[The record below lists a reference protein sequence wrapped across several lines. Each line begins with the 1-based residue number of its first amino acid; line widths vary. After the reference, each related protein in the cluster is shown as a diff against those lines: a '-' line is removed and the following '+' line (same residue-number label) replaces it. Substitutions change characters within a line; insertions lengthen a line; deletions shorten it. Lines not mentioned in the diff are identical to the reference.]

1 MQETKLGKNTSSG
14 EEKVENVAKEKARET
29 PGKKS
34 GAKAAK
40 KAVAA
45 ENDGGRGGSNAKNA
59 VKKQAGKDKKQNEK
73 SAAKKRVELAL
84 KKEERKAEK
93 QKAKSERAKKRA
105 EARAARKEKRLA
117 AKEERRKK
125 RLEGKQ
131 HRKEREIAMKE
142 KRAAAKAER
151 KAMQAKRRAEREKR
165 RAMLKSET
173 REARAKRLA
182 KEKEA
187 RIAAKK
193 ERREKRYRLK
203 LQRRDA
209 ALKRKQQRLEARER
223 RRSENH
229 APGFGGW
236 LAAVISLGVVTLALG
251 TVVTMGAVRMNQAD
265 MALSTGYR
273 GALYEL
279 TGTISDVD
287 GDLAKARVASGRQT
301 QSELFTDLLVKTRLA
316 ESTLEKFPVDQETDM
331 NMTAFLNRT
340 GDVAQKI
347 LEKLR
352 AGEKLT
358 ENDYKTIENLYAVN
372 QKILAELT
380 ALTEELSDKD
390 MAMFMKDKAGN
401 KVYEHFR
408 NIEDYA
414 LEGGANEGNE
424 GGIAATNG
432 YPSGKSSK
440 KHGAKQGVSSAQ
452 AEEACRKYFADYNI
466 AEIMYS
472 GETESE
478 EIDAFNF
485 SMTDAQGK
493 RLYAEIA
500 KENGALVGFDYFADC
515 SAKNF
520 DLENALTIAENYL
533 NFLGYENMT
542 AVWVSE
548 SGVNATFLFVYE
560 NDGVAYYPDSVSVK
574 VCEERGKAVGFTAVN
589 YLNNHARR
597 GELPALTAA
606 AETDGAPE
614 GAVAGAEVLTTAKK
628 QPKIAKSAK
637 PEKPEKPAK
646 PEIVSEETA
655 EKALNNKLTVI
666 SSRKAV
672 IKKGDRERLC
682 YEFACNFGEDGYFIY
697 VDAFSGEEIQVN
709 RVLTTAQG
717 QYLR

>member
-14 EEKVENVAKEKARET
+14 EEKVENVAKEKAREESE
-29 PGKKS
+29 KKS
-34 GAKAAK
+34 GAKSAKKTSAAK
-40 KAVAA
+40 N
-45 ENDGGRGGSNAKNA
+45 EGGRGGTNAKNA
-59 VKKQAGKDKKQNEK
+59 AKKQAEKDKKQSEK

-105 EARAARKEKRLA
+105 EARAARREKRLA

-125 RLEGKQ
+125 RLEGKE

-151 KAMQAKRRAEREKR
+151 KALHAKRRAEKEKR

-223 RRSENH
+223 RRSQNH

-251 TVVTMGAVRMNQAD
+251 TVVTVGAVRMNQAD
-265 MALSTGYR
+265 TALSTGYR

-316 ESTLEKFPVDQETDM
+316 ESTLEKFPVDQETDV

-340 GDVAQKI
+340 GDVAQGL

-358 ENDYKTIENLYAVN
+358 ENDYKTIETLYAVN

-380 ALTEELSDKD
+380 ALSEELTDKD

-408 NIEDYA
+408 NIENYA
-414 LEGGANEGNE
+414 LEGGIAEENE

-432 YPSGKSSK
+432 SPSGTSSK
-440 KHGAKQGVSSAQ
+440 KEGAKQGVSSAQ
-452 AEEACRKYFADYNI
+452 AEEACRTYFADYDI
-466 AEIMYS
+466 AEIMYA
-472 GETESE
+472 GETESGK
-478 EIDAFNF
+478 IDAFNF
-485 SMTDAQGK
+485 TMTDSQGRK
-493 RLYAEIA
+493 LYAEIA
-500 KENGALVGFDYFADC
+500 KENGALVGFDFFADC

-533 NFLGYENMT
+533 DFLGYENMT
-542 AVWVSE
+542 AVWVNE

-560 NDGVAYYPDSVSVK
+560 KNGIAYYPDSVSVK
-574 VCEERGKAVGFTAVN
+574 VCEERGKAVGFAAKN
-589 YLNNHARR
+589 FLNNHARR
-597 GELPALTAA
+597 GELPALTASLEEDG
-606 AETDGAPE
+606 AETTETA
-614 GAVAGAEVLTTAKK
+614 AKK
-628 QPKIAKSAK
+628 QPKPAKNAR
-637 PEKPEKPAK
+637 PEKPEL
-646 PEIVSEETA
+646 VSEETA
-655 EKALNNKLTVI
+655 EKALNGKLTVL

-682 YEFACNFGEDGYFIY
+682 YEFVCTYGEDGYFVY

-709 RVLTTAQG
+709 RVLATAQG

>member
-1 MQETKLGKNTSSG
+1 MQETKTGKNTSSG
-14 EEKVENVAKEKARET
+14 EEKVENIAKEKAEK
-29 PGKKS
+29 GAAGKQWKKS
-34 GAKAAK
+34 
-40 KAVAA
+40 VATKNA
-45 ENDGGRGGSNAKNA
+45 GGRGGNNAKSA
-59 VKKQAGKDKKQNEK
+59 EKKQENKEKKQSEK

-93 QKAKSERAKKRA
+93 QKAKAERAKKRA
-105 EARAARKEKRLA
+105 EARAARREKRLA

-125 RLEGKQ
+125 RLDGKE

-151 KAMQAKRRAEREKR
+151 KALHAKRRAEKEKR
-165 RAMLKSET
+165 RAILKSET

-193 ERREKRYRLK
+193 EKREKKYRLK

-209 ALKRKQQRLEARER
+209 ALKRKQQRLENRER

-251 TVVTMGAVRMNQAD
+251 TVVTVEAVRMNQAD

-287 GDLAKARVASGRQT
+287 GDLSKARVASGRQT

-316 ESTLEKFPVDQETDM
+316 ESTLEKFPVDSETDV

-340 GDVAQKI
+340 GDVAQGI

-352 AGEKLT
+352 AGEQLS
-358 ENDYKTIENLYAVN
+358 ENDYKTIETLYAVN
-372 QKILAELT
+372 RKILTELT
-380 ALTEELSDKD
+380 ELSEELSDKD

-408 NIEDYA
+408 NIENYA
-414 LEGGANEGNE
+414 LEGGIAEGNE

-432 YPSGKSSK
+432 SPSENSDGKK
-440 KHGAKQGVSSAQ
+440 NAEGGVSSAQ
-452 AEEACRKYFADYNI
+452 AEEICLKYFADYDI
-466 AEIMYS
+466 AEIMYA
-472 GETESE
+472 GETESGK
-478 EIDAFNF
+478 IDAFNF
-485 SMTDAQGK
+485 SMTDAQGRK
-493 RLYAEIA
+493 IYAEIA
-500 KENGALVGFDYFADC
+500 KENGALVGFDFFADC

-520 DLENALTIAENYL
+520 DIDNALTIAENYL
-533 NFLGYENMT
+533 DFLGYENMT
-542 AVWVSE
+542 AVWVNE

-560 NDGVAYYPDSVSVK
+560 ENGVAYYPDSVSVK
-574 VCEERGKAVGFTAVN
+574 VCEERGKAVGFAAKN
-589 YLNNHARR
+589 FLNNHKRR
-597 GELPALTAA
+597 GHVHAGTEA
-606 AETDGAPE
+606 AETLETA
-614 GAVAGAEVLTTAKK
+614 AKK
-628 QPKIAKSAK
+628 QPK
-637 PEKPEKPAK
+637 PAK
-646 PEIVSEETA
+646 PPKGKKPKMIGEEQA
-655 EKALNNKLTVI
+655 EKALNSRLTVL

-682 YEFACNFGEDGYFIY
+682 YEFACSYGEDGYFVY

-709 RVLTTAQG
+709 RVLATAQG

>member
-1 MQETKLGKNTSSG
+1 MQETKLGKNASSG
-14 EEKVENVAKEKARET
+14 EEKVENVAKEKAREDVA
-29 PGKKS
+29 KKS

-40 KAVAA
+40 KSVAA
-45 ENDGGRGGSNAKNA
+45 KNEGGRGGSNAKNA
-59 VKKQAGKDKKQNEK
+59 AKKQAGKDKKQSEK

-93 QKAKSERAKKRA
+93 QKAKYERAKKRA

-117 AKEERRKK
+117 AK
-125 RLEGKQ
+125 
-131 HRKEREIAMKE
+131 
-142 KRAAAKAER
+142 AER
-151 KAMQAKRRAEREKR
+151 KAMQAKRRAEKEKR

-173 REARAKRLA
+173 RDARAKRLA

-193 ERREKRYRLK
+193 ERREKRYQLK

-251 TVVTMGAVRMNQAD
+251 TVVTVGAVRMNQAD
-265 MALSTGYR
+265 TALSTGYR

-316 ESTLEKFPVDQETDM
+316 ESTLEKFPVDQETDV

-340 GDVAQKI
+340 GDVAQGI

-358 ENDYKTIENLYAVN
+358 DNDYKTIENLYAVN

-408 NIEDYA
+408 NIENYA
-414 LEGGANEGNE
+414 LEGGAGEENE

-432 YPSGKSSK
+432 SPSGKSSEK
-440 KHGAKQGVSSAQ
+440 RGAKQGVSSAQ
-452 AEEACRKYFADYNI
+452 AEEECRKYFADYNI
-466 AEIMYS
+466 AEIMYA
-472 GETESE
+472 GETESG

-533 NFLGYENMT
+533 DFLGYENMT
-542 AVWVSE
+542 AVWVNE

-606 AETDGAPE
+606 AESDGAE
-614 GAVAGAEVLTTAKK
+614 TLETAAKK
-628 QPKIAKSAK
+628 QTKTTKPAK
-637 PEKPEKPAK
+637 PEKPAKPAK

-672 IKKGDRERLC
+672 IKKGERERLC
-682 YEFACNFGEDGYFIY
+682 YEFACSYGENGYFIY

>member
-1 MQETKLGKNTSSG
+1 MQETKTGKNTSSG
-14 EEKVENVAKEKARET
+14 EEKVEIIAKEKAEKSAAGKQ
-29 PGKKS
+29 GKKS
-34 GAKAAK
+34 
-40 KAVAA
+40 VATKNA
-45 ENDGGRGGSNAKNA
+45 GGRGGNNAKNA
-59 VKKQAGKDKKQNEK
+59 EKKPENKEKKQSEK

-93 QKAKSERAKKRA
+93 QKSKAERAKKRA

-125 RLEGKQ
+125 RLDGKER
-131 HRKEREIAMKE
+131 RKERKIAMKE

-151 KAMQAKRRAEREKR
+151 KALHAKRRAEKEKR
-165 RAMLKSET
+165 RAALKSET

-193 ERREKRYRLK
+193 EKREKKYRLK

-209 ALKRKQQRLEARER
+209 ALKRKQQRLENRER

-251 TVVTMGAVRMNQAD
+251 SVVTVGAVRMNQAD

-287 GDLAKARVASGRQT
+287 GDLSKARVASGRQT

-316 ESTLEKFPVDQETDM
+316 ESTLEKFPVDSETDV

-340 GDVAQKI
+340 GDVAQRI

-352 AGEKLT
+352 AGERLS
-358 ENDYKTIENLYAVN
+358 ENDYKTIDTLYAVN
-372 QKILAELT
+372 RKILAELT
-380 ALTEELSDKD
+380 ELSEELSDKD
-390 MAMFMKDKAGN
+390 MAMFMRDKAGN

-408 NIEDYA
+408 NIENYA
-414 LEGGANEGNE
+414 LEGGIAEENE

-432 YPSGKSSK
+432 SPSGNSTGKES
-440 KHGAKQGVSSAQ
+440 AKQGRRGISSAQ
-452 AEEACRKYFADYNI
+452 AEEACLKYFADYDI
-466 AEIMYS
+466 AEIMYA

-478 EIDAFNF
+478 KIDAFNF
-485 SMTDAQGK
+485 SMTDAQGRK
-493 RLYAEIA
+493 IYAEIA
-500 KENGALVGFDYFADC
+500 KENGALAGFDYFADC

-520 DLENALTIAENYL
+520 DIDNALTIAENYL
-533 NFLGYENMT
+533 DFLGYENMT
-542 AVWVSE
+542 AVWVNE

-560 NDGVAYYPDSVSVK
+560 ENGVAYYPDSVSVK
-574 VCEERGKAVGFTAVN
+574 VCEERGKVVGLTAVN

-597 GELPALTAA
+597 GGHMPAKTRAEETLETA
-606 AETDGAPE
+606 
-614 GAVAGAEVLTTAKK
+614 AKK
-628 QPKIAKSAK
+628 QPQ
-637 PEKPEKPAK
+637 PAK
-646 PEIVSEETA
+646 PLKGKNPEMIGEDLA
-655 EKALNNKLTVI
+655 EKALNSRLTVL

-682 YEFACNFGEDGYFIY
+682 YEFACSYGEDGYFVY

-709 RVLTTAQG
+709 RVLATAQG